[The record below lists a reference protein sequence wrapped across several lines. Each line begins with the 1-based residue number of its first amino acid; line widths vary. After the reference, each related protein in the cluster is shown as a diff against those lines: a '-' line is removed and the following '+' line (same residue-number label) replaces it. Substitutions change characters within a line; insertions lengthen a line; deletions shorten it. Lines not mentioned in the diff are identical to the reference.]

1 MAQVKIDQDMDT
13 MDFVKLNVK
22 EADAVKKIDLS
33 LVPPAA
39 SEEMALA
46 LMAGLK
52 KPGRWAYNWRAGG
65 AVKYRT
71 YLAAAKRHIDAIL
84 EGEDNDPEMTK
95 ILGRPVPHRGAVLAC
110 MAVLAD
116 VDRYGVLIDDRPCTN
131 YDEENNKS

>member
-1 MAQVKIDQDMDT
+1 MDT
-13 MDFVKLNVK
+13 KLNVK
-22 EADAVKKIDLS
+22 ESDAAKKIDLS

-46 LMAGLK
+46 MMAGLR
-52 KPGRWAYNWRAGG
+52 KPGRWPYNWRTGG

-84 EGEDNDPEMTK
+84 DGEDDDPEMTE
-95 ILGRPVPHRGAVLAC
+95 ILGRPVTHRGAVLAC

-116 VDRYGVLIDDRPCTN
+116 VDRYGTLIDDRPSTD
-131 YDEENNKS
+131 YDRENSKII